1 MKSIIRTIGPYL
13 LAFGCGHHSVP
24 SSSKGDV
31 DPAAHNSIRMGQ
43 GFNSIGGAAY
53 SEDLSYCVERTPTT
67 TLGQSSG
74 ADLTIYVDSVSSQ
87 QEVDLA
93 VSSSQR
99 FGAGGSQSN
108 LFSAS
113 ADYKDNRKIN
123 STYLSKYSYVFI
135 RIKEAFAPEVMSE
148 FRVSQ
153 ESLTY
158 FTAKPSEF
166 FGKCGDRFVSGVQK
180 GAEVIAFL
188 RCEVDSQTQKEEI
201 DRSVKAQAGYK
212 GLTASGSVDNIIDSV
227 RNSTNNK
234 CVVVVAA
241 QGGVGSYDVN
251 SSESLVS
258 SAIGYVTRSTPA
270 TASPLEFQTM
280 PYSSILNLD
289 FANSVINKVDLAL
302 ANQKSFIA
310 EKKSEIH
317 DAMSIIADADY
328 DPVRNQPMI
337 SYGLATIDKLASSI
351 DVCLRD
357 IYSPTKCRDPATT
370 ILPPGAVFRPGLD
383 KR

>member
-1 MKSIIRTIGPYL
+1 
-13 LAFGCGHHSVP
+13 
-24 SSSKGDV
+24 
-31 DPAAHNSIRMGQ
+31 
-43 GFNSIGGAAY
+43 
-53 SEDLSYCVERTPTT
+53 
-67 TLGQSSG
+67 
-74 ADLTIYVDSVSSQ
+74 
-87 QEVDLA
+87 
-93 VSSSQR
+93 
-99 FGAGGSQSN
+99 
-108 LFSAS
+108 
-113 ADYKDNRKIN
+113 
-123 STYLSKYSYVFI
+123 
-135 RIKEAFAPEVMSE
+135 
-148 FRVSQ
+148 
-153 ESLTY
+153 
-158 FTAKPSEF
+158 
-166 FGKCGDRFVSGVQK
+166 VQK